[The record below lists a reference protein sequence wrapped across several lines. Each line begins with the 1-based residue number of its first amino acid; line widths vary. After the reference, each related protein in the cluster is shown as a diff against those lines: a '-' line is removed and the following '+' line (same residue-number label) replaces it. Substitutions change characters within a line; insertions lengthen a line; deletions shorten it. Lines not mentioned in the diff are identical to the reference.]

1 MAYIEWQPNYSVGV
15 AMIDEQ
21 HRHFVGILNKLYEI
35 IQDSK
40 TSELDSITKELAQY
54 TKTHFDTEEGYFKKF
69 KYEYADEHIAEHKKL
84 ITNVESFLEES
95 GENRLIRSFELLEF
109 LEKWLV
115 GHLATM
121 DKGYTAC
128 FNAHGLK

>member
-1 MAYIEWQPNYSVGV
+1 MAYIEWQSDYSVGV
-15 AMIDEQ
+15 AVIDEQ
-21 HRHFVGILNKLYEI
+21 HKHFVGILNKLYEI

-54 TKTHFDTEEGYFKKF
+54 TKKHFDTEENYFKKF
-69 KYEYADEHIAEHKKL
+69 KYKYADEHIAEHERL
-84 ITNVESFLEES
+84 ITEVDEFFKES

-121 DKGYTAC
+121 DKSYTKC
-128 FNAHGLK
+128 FNEHGLK